1 MTIRVF
7 LLRLRR
13 SIVRR
18 TFSGEYRTRFYDALR
33 FMLDNNI
40 SLRDALDKMRNAWTD
55 FGQKW
60 HPFAELTD
68 DLTDA
73 LRENAGDNTLDA
85 TLGRWLPADEAAVL
99 SAGIHGGD
107 LPGALQFATELTG
120 ARKRIMAAVAQ
131 MSIYPL
137 GLVIMLSGTLF
148 VVNTKLIPVLSRM
161 SAPDTWDGAI
171 GFIWHLSA
179 FLDTW
184 GVACAAAIV
193 CLVVMIALSVP
204 RLTHPVAFRKAL
216 DQWLPWSLYRDI
228 QGAAFLLNLAAL
240 MKAGVGAGDAL
251 LLLDRTASPW
261 LSQRLLA
268 AHAALREGAGPG
280 QALRDCGMDFPSREA
295 VNFLSLLDGDGATDI
310 VANYGRRWLEQSLDN
325 INQRAVRL
333 RLVMLFALLGSLGL
347 LVLIVTE
354 VQNMGSAAGLS

>member
-1 MTIRVF
+1 MSLQPF
-7 LLRLRR
+7 FLRLRR
-13 SIVRR
+13 SLVRR

-33 FMLDNNI
+33 FMLENNI

-68 DLTDA
+68 DLTGA

-85 TLGRWLPADEAAVL
+85 TLARWLPADEAAVL

-120 ARKRIMAAVAQ
+120 ARKRIMASVTQ

-137 GLVIMLSGTLF
+137 GLAVMLTGTLF
-148 VVNTKLIPVLSRM
+148 VVNEKLIPVLSRM
-161 SAPDTWDGAI
+161 SATESWDGVLGAL
-171 GFIWHLSA
+171 WKLTR
-179 FLDTW
+179 FLDQW
-184 GVACAAAIV
+184 GMACGAGLVSLIV
-193 CLVVMIALSVP
+193 LITYSVP
-204 RLTHPVAFRKAL
+204 RLTHPLPLRKAL
-216 DQWLPWSLYRDI
+216 DNWLPWSLYRDI

-240 MKAGVGAGDAL
+240 MKAGVGAGGAL

-268 AHAALREGAGPG
+268 AHACLRQGVGPG

-310 VANYGRRWLEQSLDN
+310 IANYGRRWLEQSLDN

-333 RLVMLFALLGSLGL
+333 RLVMLFALMGTLGL

-354 VQNMGSAAGLS
+354 VQNMGSAAGLT